1 MVKKTLNIDLN
12 RVEGDLEFELD
23 IEDGIV
29 VDARC
34 IGVMYRGF
42 EQIMI
47 GRMPRDAAVI
57 TPRVCGI
64 CGTAHLYAAT
74 LALEQIWGIRP
85 PPNATYIRNLC
96 LLTESI
102 QNDIRQS
109 FLMFLVDFC
118 HQAYRDH
125 PLYNHIMAGF
135 EPFKGRHHLGALE
148 QSRDAVGII
157 ALFGGQW
164 PHSSYMLPGG
174 VVSKPTHRKLI
185 EATNI
190 ITGLTRWYE
199 NAVIGDSLENW
210 LDLNS
215 RDAFFNW
222 MEKDQKRADSA
233 LGIFT
238 RFSRDIG
245 LHEIGFGSENL
256 ISYGVMSDSLNG
268 GEYAMPP
275 GVYDAGNKTISP
287 LDQSLITEHV
297 RYSWFRQYPG
307 GRHPF
312 KGETIPDYQTESDRY
327 TWAKAPRYDGKVM
340 QTGPL
345 AELVIGADP
354 LITDFHQREGAST
367 WLRQFS
373 RLRRIGHSLVQMKQL
388 VKTLSADIDG
398 EFFLPPKPEDEVD
411 GKGFGMIQAA
421 RGGLGHW
428 VSVKD
433 GVVES
438 YQIITPT
445 AWNASPRDADGN
457 HGHWEQSVIGLKVDD
472 LENPLTISHVIRSHD
487 PCLVCTV
494 HMLPTGKSVRF
505 GL

>member
-23 IEDGIV
+23 VEDGVV

-47 GRMPRDAAVI
+47 GRTPRDAAVI

-74 LALEQIWGIRP
+74 LALEQIWGVEP
-85 PPNATYIRNLC
+85 PPNATTIRNLC

-118 HQAYRDH
+118 HPAYRAH
-125 PLYNHIMAGF
+125 PLYNEIMAAF

-148 QSRDAVGII
+148 QSSDAVGIV

-174 VVSKPTHRKLI
+174 VVGKPSIRKIIETNSIISK
-185 EATNI
+185 
-190 ITGLTRWYE
+190 LTRWYE
-199 NAVIGDSLENW
+199 SAVIGDSLDNW
-210 LDLNS
+210 LSQSQCDG
-215 RDAFFNW
+215 FFNDLQRDSA
-222 MEKDQKRADSA
+222 KANSA
-233 LGIFT
+233 LGLFT
-238 RFSRDIG
+238 RFSRSIG
-245 LHEIGFGSENL
+245 LHEIGFGTENMLSFGAHGEGQDL
-256 ISYGVMSDSLNG
+256 IPS
-268 GEYAMPP
+268 
-275 GVYDAGNKTISP
+275 GVYDADTCTINT
-287 LDQSLITEHV
+287 LDQSQIVEHV
-297 RYSWFRQYPG
+297 RYSYFRQYQG
-307 GRHPF
+307 GRHPYQ
-312 KGETIPDYQTESDRY
+312 GETIPDYQSESDRY
-327 TWAKAPRYDGKVM
+327 TWAKAPRYGGKVM
-340 QTGPL
+340 QTGPM
-345 AELVIGADP
+345 AELIIGGDP
-354 LITDFHQREGAST
+354 LVTQFHRKEGPST

-373 RLRRIGHSLVQMKQL
+373 RLRRIGFSLHLMKHAVQA
-388 VKTLSADIDG
+388 LSNNLDG
-398 EFFLPPKPEDEVD
+398 EIFLPPKPQDECD
-411 GKGFGMIQAA
+411 GKGMGLVQAA

-428 VSVKD
+428 VSIKD
-433 GVVES
+433 GVIDK

-445 AWNASPRDADGN
+445 AWNASPRDSDGQ
-457 HGHWEQSVIGLKVDD
+457 HGHWEQSVIGLPVED
-472 LENPLTISHVIRSHD
+472 LDNPLMLGHVIRSHD

-494 HMLPTGKSVRF
+494 HMLPTGKKLRY
-505 GL
+505 GI

>member
-1 MVKKTLNIDLN
+1 MVQKTLNIDLN

-23 IEDGIV
+23 VEDGKVI
-29 VDARC
+29 DARC

-47 GRMPRDAAVI
+47 GRTPRDAAVI

-74 LALEQIWGIRP
+74 LALEQIWNVKV

-96 LLTESI
+96 LLTEGI

-118 HQAYRDH
+118 HDAYRSH
-125 PLYNHIMAGF
+125 PLYQDIMTAF

-174 VVSKPTHRKLI
+174 VVGKPSIRKVIESRDIINKLI
-185 EATNI
+185 
-190 ITGLTRWYE
+190 RWYE
-199 NAVIGDSLENW
+199 SAVIGDSLENW
-210 LDLNS
+210 MAESSADTFLASLDNNQS
-215 RDAFFNW
+215 RS
-222 MEKDQKRADSA
+222 QSA
-233 LGIFT
+233 LGLFT
-238 RFSRDIG
+238 RFSRSIG
-245 LHEIGFGSENL
+245 LHNTGFGTGNMLSF
-256 ISYGVMSDSLNG
+256 GAVSDPLNPG
-268 GEYAMPP
+268 NYAMSS
-275 GVYDAGNKTISP
+275 GVYDAASGEIQP
-287 LDQSLITEHV
+287 LDQSLIEEHV
-297 RYSWFRQYPG
+297 RYSWFRQYQG
-307 GRHPF
+307 GRHPH
-312 KGETIPDYQTESDRY
+312 KGETIPDYQSESDRY
-327 TWAKAPRYDGKVM
+327 TWAKAPRYNGNVM
-340 QTGPL
+340 QTGPM
-345 AELVIGADP
+345 AELIIGGDP
-354 LITDFHQREGAST
+354 LVAAFHQKEGAST

-373 RLRRIGHSLVQMKQL
+373 RLRRIGYSLIQMKQT
-388 VKTLSADIDG
+388 VEALSQNVNGD
-398 EFFLPPKPEDEVD
+398 FFLPPNPEDEID

-428 VSVKD
+428 ISIKD
-433 GVVES
+433 GVIDR

-445 AWNASPRDADGN
+445 AWNASPRDSHGQ
-457 HGHWEQSVIGLKVDD
+457 HGHWEQSVIGLPVEDV
-472 LENPLTISHVIRSHD
+472 ENPLMVGHVIRSHD

-494 HMLPTGKSVRF
+494 HMLPTGKRKRF
-505 GL
+505 GV

>member
-23 IEDGIV
+23 VEDGVV

-47 GRMPRDAAVI
+47 GRTPRDAAVI

-74 LALEQIWGIRP
+74 LALEQVWGIAP
-85 PPNATYIRNLC
+85 PPNATRIRNLC

-118 HQAYRDH
+118 HTAYQNH
-125 PLYNHIMAGF
+125 PLYNDIIDAF
-135 EPFKGRHHLGALE
+135 APFKGKYHLDALA
-148 QSRDAVGII
+148 QSRDAVGIV

-174 VVSKPTHRKLI
+174 VVGKPSIRKII
-185 EATNI
+185 ESRDI
-190 ITGLTRWYE
+190 IAKLARWYE
-199 NAVIGDSLENW
+199 NAVIGDSLDNW
-210 LDLNS
+210 LSLS
-215 RDAFFNW
+215 HADAFFDGWESNGR
-222 MEKDQKRADSA
+222 KVNSA
-233 LGIFT
+233 LGLFT
-238 RFSRDIG
+238 RFSRSIG
-245 LHEIGFGSENL
+245 LHQIGFGAGDML
-256 ISYGVMSDSLNG
+256 SYGGVGD
-268 GEYAMPP
+268 AKHHVWP
-275 GVYDAGNKTISP
+275 GVYYSERGEVTP
-287 LDQSLITEHV
+287 LDQSLIEEHV

-307 GRHPF
+307 GRHPH
-312 KGETIPDYQTESDRY
+312 KGETIPDYQCESDRY
-327 TWAKAPRYDGKVM
+327 TWAKAPRYGGKVM
-340 QTGPL
+340 QTGPM
-345 AELVIGADP
+345 AELIISGDP
-354 LITDFHQREGAST
+354 LVSALHRKEGPST

-373 RLRRIGHSLVQMKQL
+373 RLRRIGFSLQQMKDTVDAL
-388 VKTLSADIDG
+388 ADNLGG
-398 EFFLPPKPEDEVD
+398 EFFLPPRPEDEID
-411 GKGFGMIQAA
+411 GKGVGMVQAA

-428 VSVKD
+428 VNIKD
-433 GVVES
+433 GVVDR

-445 AWNASPRDADGN
+445 AWNASPKDENGT
-457 HGHWEQSVIGLKVDD
+457 HGHWEQSVIGLSVDD
-472 LENPLTISHVIRSHD
+472 LDNPLMVGHVIRSHD

-494 HMLPTGKSVRF
+494 HMLPTGKKLRF
-505 GL
+505 GG

>member
-23 IEDGIV
+23 VEDGVV

-47 GRMPRDAAVI
+47 GRTPRDAAVI

-74 LALEQIWGIRP
+74 LALEQIWGIEP
-85 PPNATYIRNLC
+85 PPNATHIRNLC

-118 HQAYRDH
+118 HTAYQNH
-125 PLYNHIMAGF
+125 PLYHDVIDAF
-135 EPFKGRHHLGALE
+135 APFKGRFHLDALA
-148 QSRDAVGII
+148 QSRDAVGIV

-174 VVSKPTHRKLI
+174 VVGKPSIRKII
-185 EATNI
+185 ETRDI
-190 ITGLTRWYE
+190 IAKLSRWYE
-199 NAVIGDSLENW
+199 NAVIGDSLDNW
-210 LDLNS
+210 LSLSNA
-215 RDAFFNW
+215 DAFFDGWEN
-222 MEKDQKRADSA
+222 DSQKANSA
-233 LGIFT
+233 MGLFT
-238 RFSRDIG
+238 RFSRSIG
-245 LHEIGFGSENL
+245 LHQVGFGAGDML
-256 ISYGVMSDSLNG
+256 SYGGVGEAKHQVM
-268 GEYAMPP
+268 P
-275 GVYDAGNKTISP
+275 GVYDSERGEVTP
-287 LDQSLITEHV
+287 LDQSLIEEHV

-307 GRHPF
+307 GRHPH
-312 KGETIPDYQTESDRY
+312 KGETIPDYQHESDRY

-340 QTGPL
+340 QTGPM
-345 AELVIGADP
+345 AELIISGDP
-354 LITDFHQREGAST
+354 LVSALHRQEGPST

-373 RLRRIGHSLVQMKQL
+373 RLRRIGFSLQQMKDTVDAL
-388 VKTLSADIDG
+388 AGDLGG
-398 EFFLPPKPEDEVD
+398 EFFLPPRPEDEVD
-411 GKGFGMIQAA
+411 GKGVGMVQAA

-428 VSVKD
+428 VSIKD
-433 GVVES
+433 GVVER

-445 AWNASPRDADGN
+445 AWNASPRDSNGT
-457 HGHWEQSVIGLKVDD
+457 HGHWEQSVIGLSVDD
-472 LENPLTISHVIRSHD
+472 LDHPLMVGHVIRSHD

-494 HMLPTGKSVRF
+494 HMLPTGKKLRF
-505 GL
+505 GV

>member
-23 IEDGIV
+23 VEHGKV

-47 GRMPRDAAVI
+47 GRTPRDAAVI

-74 LALEQIWGIRP
+74 LALEQIWGIHV
-85 PPNATYIRNLC
+85 PPNATLIRNLC

-118 HQAYRDH
+118 HEDYRHH
-125 PLYNHIMAGF
+125 PLYQDILAAF

-174 VVSKPTHRKLI
+174 VVGKPSQRKIIETKDVIAKLI
-185 EATNI
+185 
-190 ITGLTRWYE
+190 RWYE
-199 NAVIGDSLENW
+199 QAVIGDTLENW
-210 LDLNS
+210 MSVSSKRQLFDGLDDN
-215 RDAFFNW
+215 AHQAN
-222 MEKDQKRADSA
+222 SA
-233 LGIFT
+233 LGLFT
-238 RFSRDIG
+238 RFARSLD
-245 LHEIGFGSENL
+245 LHKIGFGSRHML
-256 ISYGVMSDSLNG
+256 SFGAVIDPVKSDHHALRS
-268 GEYAMPP
+268 
-275 GVYDAGNKTISP
+275 GVYDADTETIQP
-287 LDQSLITEHV
+287 LDQSLISEHV
-297 RYSWFRQYPG
+297 RYSWFRQYQG
-307 GRHPF
+307 GRHPH
-312 KGETIPDYQTESDRY
+312 KGETIPDYQTQSDRY

-345 AELVIGADP
+345 AELLIGEDS
-354 LITDFHQREGAST
+354 LIQSLHQEEGPST
-367 WLRQFS
+367 WLRQFA
-373 RLRRIGHSLVQMKQL
+373 RLRRIGFSLMQMKKCVQD
-388 VKTLSADIDG
+388 LSEDISGD
-398 EFFLPPKPEDEVD
+398 FFLPPKPQDEID

-428 VSVKD
+428 ISIKN
-433 GVVES
+433 GVIDN

-445 AWNASPRDADGN
+445 AWNASPRDSDGQ
-457 HGHWEQSVIGLKVDD
+457 HGHWEQSVIGLQVDD
-472 LENPLTISHVIRSHD
+472 ADNPLQLSHVIRSHD

-494 HMLPTGKSVRF
+494 HMLPTGKKLRF
-505 GL
+505 GV